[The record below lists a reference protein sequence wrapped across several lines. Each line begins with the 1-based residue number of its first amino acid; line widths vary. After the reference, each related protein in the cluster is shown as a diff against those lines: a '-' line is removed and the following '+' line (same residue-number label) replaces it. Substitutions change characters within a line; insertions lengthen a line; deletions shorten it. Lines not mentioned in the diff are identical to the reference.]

1 MSFRFNYTGRMNI
14 RHTDFRLEVVEFAS
28 PLTINLS
35 LPVGLQDRF
44 ASHKDAKLVLE
55 AYKQSEAQRLDVG
68 LLSDY
73 KPNRPLVLNHFEDGD
88 HVLYRIKIVDPF
100 SKRILGMAAKIRPV
114 GGKEKPKDRE
124 SLLPAQFATDKD
136 RMGGQI
142 WKLRFDMDHPTV
154 LLDKARVAGFDFVK
168 EPRFRLL
175 ALPQVLKEI
184 LLYAFVVK
192 AGSLLAWKAD
202 WKNFVEAV
210 LGVDNCPADD
220 DINDDNR
227 GEYMDQAID
236 WIDRAVE
243 QLSRVAKLGN
253 LKL

>member
-1 MSFRFNYTGRMNI
+1 MSFRFNFTGRMNL
-14 RHTDFRLEVVEFAS
+14 RHKDFRLEVAEFAS

-35 LPVGLQDRF
+35 LPVGLADRF
-44 ASHKDAKLVLE
+44 PSHKNARLIIE
-55 AYKQSEAQRLDVG
+55 AYRQSEAQRLDVG

-73 KPNRPLVLNHFEDGD
+73 KQNRPLVLDRFENGD
-88 HVLYRIKIVDPF
+88 HVLYRIKIVDPL
-100 SKRILGMAAKIRPV
+100 SKRILGMATKIRPV

-124 SLLPAQFATDKD
+124 SLLPVQFATDKD

-142 WKLRFDMDHPTV
+142 WKLRFDIDHPTV

-192 AGSLLAWKAD
+192 AGSLLSWKDD
-202 WKNFVEAV
+202 WKNFVEV
-210 LGVDNCPADD
+210 GLGVDGCPADD

-227 GEYMDQAID
+227 GEYMDHVID

-243 QLSRVAKLGN
+243 QLSRAEKLGN
-253 LKL
+253 LKI